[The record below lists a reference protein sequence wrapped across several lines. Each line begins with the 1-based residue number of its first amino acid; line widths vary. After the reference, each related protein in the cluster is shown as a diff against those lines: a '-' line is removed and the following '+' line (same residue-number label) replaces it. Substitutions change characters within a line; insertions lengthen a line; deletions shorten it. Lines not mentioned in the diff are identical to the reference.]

1 MHVTLIHLVEEI
13 NEDELV
19 DSEVSDDTDTDDGDD
34 INRLD

>member
-19 DSEVSDDTDTDDGDD
+19 DSEVSDDTDTDDGDG

>member
-1 MHVTLIHLVEEI
+1 MHVTLIHLEEEI